1 MLPLALLAASIPLPT
16 PSVNTET
23 LAKDLYVAKS
33 FLTDAEAASLAAKL
47 ASFPDEAWLAGEA
60 IRSTGRSKLWLYVAD
75 VPVLEEVLARYAALW
90 GLDEIRMLPHHGGM
104 TDRLAE
110 RVQAVRYVPGYPGF
124 DLHTDSTDTTA
135 VLYLNDI
142 PPRFGGEL
150 EFPLVNVSVT
160 PTAGKLAF
168 WASDRSTEHHLRAEQ
183 HRVRPMTSGSPYRYT
198 ISFLM
203 NITTRSGASHAAPVS
218 TSEEPVLSEKKVGVL
233 KHLLYLDPQEAPTP
247 RNQVQHAVS
256 RRLLMADGGE
266 GAEHAH
272 GPAHTHALG
281 CNFTPDPAD
290 PTKHTHALGCNF
302 TPDPFDPAKHT
313 HALGCNFI
321 PDPADPAKH
330 THALGCNFIPEHTHT
345 HTHTL
350 GCNFIPCCS
359 ETAAHTHA
367 RTIIGNSDTHHH
379 ISSLPA
385 MPPRPAIP
393 PAERRKGDA
402 VQPEQRAWLPCTR
415 SNSSKNTSINKHND

>member
-1 MLPLALLAASIPLPT
+1 MLPPALLAASIPLPT

-23 LAKDLYVAKS
+23 LAKDLYVEKS

-60 IRSTGRSKLWLYVAD
+60 
-75 VPVLEEVLARYAALW
+75 
-90 GLDEIRMLPHHGGM
+90 IRMLPHHGGM

-168 WASDRSTEHHLRAEQ
+168 WASDRSTEHHLRAEL

-203 NITTRSGASHAAPVS
+203 NITTRSGASHAAP
-218 TSEEPVLSEKKVGVL
+218 
-233 KHLLYLDPQEAPTP
+233 EAPTP

-313 HALGCNFI
+313 HALGCNFT

-379 ISSLPA
+379 LLFASHAAPA
-385 MPPRPAIP
+385 
-393 PAERRKGDA
+393 
-402 VQPEQRAWLPCTR
+402 C
-415 SNSSKNTSINKHND
+415 NTAC